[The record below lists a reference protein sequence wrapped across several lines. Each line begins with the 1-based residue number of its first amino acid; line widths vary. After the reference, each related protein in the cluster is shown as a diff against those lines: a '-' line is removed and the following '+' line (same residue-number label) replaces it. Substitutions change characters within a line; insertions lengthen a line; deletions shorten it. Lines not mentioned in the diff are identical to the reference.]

1 MNSGSVWAGLFGTD
15 YGLLSLGVIVFLIGM
30 GVFFIWFFI
39 RKIQQ
44 STDEHARELRLG
56 AGKPPVNNG
65 HA

>member
-1 MNSGSVWAGLFGTD
+1 MGSAWQALFGTD
-15 YGLLSLGVIVFLIGM
+15 YGLFSLAVIVFLLGM

-44 STDEHARELRLG
+44 STDEHARELRA
-56 AGKPPVNNG
+56 AGQSRTENG

>member
-1 MNSGSVWAGLFGTD
+1 MGSAWQALFGTD
-15 YGLLSLGVIVFLIGM
+15 YGLLSLAVIVFLLGM

-44 STDEHARELRLG
+44 STDEHARELG
-56 AGKPPVNNG
+56 ASGRSRVTDR

>member
-1 MNSGSVWAGLFGTD
+1 MGSAWQALFDTD
-15 YGLLSLGVIVFLIGM
+15 YGLLSLAVIVFLLGM

-44 STDEHARELRLG
+44 STDEHARELRA
-56 AGKPPVNNG
+56 AGRSRIGNG

>member
-1 MNSGSVWAGLFGTD
+1 MGSAWQALFGTD
-15 YGLLSLGVIVFLIGM
+15 YGLFSLAVIVFLLGM

-44 STDEHARELRLG
+44 STDEHARELG
-56 AGKPPVNNG
+56 ASGRSQATNR